1 MKSLSVLS
9 SKNEIKNLVEKTI
22 EFSNKL
28 DLQPII
34 TFYLEDRLLRNLIK
48 KLDNKLGKLFQEN
61 KFNRERFIQDAVKT
75 LVEDEQKLTSVKDKI
90 INKKYIQYIYYAV
103 PIDNVEV
110 TIVRNNWVP
119 PRAIILRGKVRFAFM
134 PHTTFSELEQKI
146 NTQNEDDIIL
156 EFENGV
162 VINYE
167 RKRNIFT
174 DFRNTSEVLQSKEQ
188 VIVNLAPTLDTYLLA
203 AVIANNVYPWINRV
217 RITRNGENLEYE
229 IVSGKASKEEVIN
242 GNTID
247 PQSKAEL
254 FYDYK
259 VDKKLDTESIING
272 IIYKLPGI

>member
-1 MKSLSVLS
+1 MKSLGVLS

-61 KFNRERFIQDAVKT
+61 KFNREKFIQEAVKI

-119 PRAIILRGKVRFAFM
+119 PRAIILRGKVRFTFM

-146 NTQNEDDIIL
+146 NTQNEDDIIV

-188 VIVNLAPTLDTYLLA
+188 VIVNLAPTLDTYLLT

-259 VDKKLDTESIING
+259 VNKKLDTESIING

>member
-1 MKSLSVLS
+1 MKSLSALS

-119 PRAIILRGKVRFAFM
+119 PRAIILRGKVRFTFM

-188 VIVNLAPTLDTYLLA
+188 VIVNLAPTLDTYLLT

-229 IVSGKASKEEVIN
+229 IISGKASKEEVIN

-259 VDKKLDTESIING
+259 VDKKLDAESIING

>member
-1 MKSLSVLS
+1 VKSLSVLS

-34 TFYLEDRLLRNLIK
+34 TFYLEDRLIRNLIK

-61 KFNRERFIQDAVKT
+61 KFNRERFIQDAVKI

-119 PRAIILRGKVRFAFM
+119 PRAIILRGKVRFTFM

-146 NTQNEDDIIL
+146 NTQNEDDIIV

-162 VINYE
+162 VTNYE

-188 VIVNLAPTLDTYLLA
+188 VIVNLAPTLDTYLLT

-217 RITRNGENLEYE
+217 KITRNGENLEYE

-259 VDKKLDTESIING
+259 VDKKLDTESIMNG

>member
-61 KFNRERFIQDAVKT
+61 KFNREKFIQEAVKI

-119 PRAIILRGKVRFAFM
+119 PRAIILRGKVRFTFM

-146 NTQNEDDIIL
+146 NTQNEDDIIV

-188 VIVNLAPTLDTYLLA
+188 VIVNLAPTLDTYLLT

-217 RITRNGENLEYE
+217 KITRNGENLEYE
-229 IVSGKASKEEVIN
+229 IISGKASKEEVIN

-259 VDKKLDTESIING
+259 VDKKLDAESIING

>member
-61 KFNRERFIQDAVKT
+61 KFNREKFIQEAVKI

-119 PRAIILRGKVRFAFM
+119 PRAIILRGKVRFTFM

-146 NTQNEDDIIL
+146 NTQNEDDTIV

-259 VDKKLDTESIING
+259 VNKKLDTESIING

>member
-1 MKSLSVLS
+1 VKSLSVLS

-119 PRAIILRGKVRFAFM
+119 PRAIILRGKVRFTFM

-146 NTQNEDDIIL
+146 NTQNEDDIIV

-217 RITRNGENLEYE
+217 KITRNGENLEYE
-229 IVSGKASKEEVIN
+229 IISGKASKEEVIN

>member
-61 KFNRERFIQDAVKT
+61 KFNREKFIQEAVKI

-119 PRAIILRGKVRFAFM
+119 PRAIILRGKVRFTFM

-146 NTQNEDDIIL
+146 NTQNEDDTIV

-217 RITRNGENLEYE
+217 KITRNGENLEYE
-229 IVSGKASKEEVIN
+229 IISGKASKEEVIN

-259 VDKKLDTESIING
+259 VDKKLDAESIING

>member
-1 MKSLSVLS
+1 VKSLSVLS

-61 KFNRERFIQDAVKT
+61 KFNREKFIQEAVKI

-119 PRAIILRGKVRFAFM
+119 PRAIILRGKVRFTFM

-146 NTQNEDDIIL
+146 NTQNEDDIIV

-188 VIVNLAPTLDTYLLA
+188 VIVNLAPTLDTYLLT

-229 IVSGKASKEEVIN
+229 IISGKASKEEVIN

>member
-1 MKSLSVLS
+1 VKSLSVLS

-61 KFNRERFIQDAVKT
+61 KFNREKFIQEAVKI

-119 PRAIILRGKVRFAFM
+119 PRAIILRGKVRFTFM

-146 NTQNEDDIIL
+146 NTQNEDDIIV

-217 RITRNGENLEYE
+217 KITRNGENLEYE
-229 IVSGKASKEEVIN
+229 IISGKASKEEVIN

-259 VDKKLDTESIING
+259 VDKKLDTESTING

>member
-61 KFNRERFIQDAVKT
+61 KFNREKFIQEAVKI

-110 TIVRNNWVP
+110 TIGRNNWVP
-119 PRAIILRGKVRFAFM
+119 PRAIILRGKVRFTFM

-146 NTQNEDDIIL
+146 NTQNEDDIIV

-217 RITRNGENLEYE
+217 KIARNGENLEYE

-259 VDKKLDTESIING
+259 ANKKLDAESIING

>member
-22 EFSNKL
+22 GFSNKL

-61 KFNRERFIQDAVKT
+61 KFNREKFIQEAVKT

-119 PRAIILRGKVRFAFM
+119 PRAIILRGKVRFTFM

-146 NTQNEDDIIL
+146 NTQNEDDIIV

-217 RITRNGENLEYE
+217 KITRNEENLEYE

-259 VDKKLDTESIING
+259 ANKKLDTESTING

>member
-1 MKSLSVLS
+1 VKSLSVLS

-22 EFSNKL
+22 GFSNKL

-61 KFNRERFIQDAVKT
+61 KFNREKFIQEAVKT

-119 PRAIILRGKVRFAFM
+119 PRAIILRGKVRFTFM

-146 NTQNEDDIIL
+146 NTQNEDDIIV

-217 RITRNGENLEYE
+217 KITRNEENLEYE

-259 VDKKLDTESIING
+259 ANKKLDTESTING

>member
-1 MKSLSVLS
+1 VKSLSVLS

-61 KFNRERFIQDAVKT
+61 KFNRERFIQDAVKI

-119 PRAIILRGKVRFAFM
+119 PRAIILRGKVRFTFM

-146 NTQNEDDIIL
+146 NTQNEDDIIV

-188 VIVNLAPTLDTYLLA
+188 VIVNLAPTLDTYLLT

>member
-1 MKSLSVLS
+1 VKSLSALS

-119 PRAIILRGKVRFAFM
+119 PRAIILRGKVRFTFM

-188 VIVNLAPTLDTYLLA
+188 VIVNLAPTLDTYLLT

-229 IVSGKASKEEVIN
+229 IISGKASKEEVIN

-259 VDKKLDTESIING
+259 VDKKLDAESIING

>member
-61 KFNRERFIQDAVKT
+61 KFNRERFIQDAVKI

-119 PRAIILRGKVRFAFM
+119 PRAIILRGKVRFTFM

-146 NTQNEDDIIL
+146 NTQNEDDIIV

-188 VIVNLAPTLDTYLLA
+188 VIVNLAPTLDTYLLT

>member
-1 MKSLSVLS
+1 VKSLSVLS

-61 KFNRERFIQDAVKT
+61 KFNREKFIQEAVKI

-119 PRAIILRGKVRFAFM
+119 PRAIILRGKVRFTFM

-146 NTQNEDDIIL
+146 NTQNEDDTIV

-259 VDKKLDTESIING
+259 VNKKLDTESIING

>member
-1 MKSLSVLS
+1 M
-9 SKNEIKNLVEKTI
+9 
-22 EFSNKL
+22 
-28 DLQPII
+28 
-34 TFYLEDRLLRNLIK
+34 RNLIK

-75 LVEDEQKLTSVKDKI
+75 LVEEDQKLASVKDKI

-119 PRAIILRGKVRFAFM
+119 PRAIILRGKVRFTFM

-146 NTQNEDDIIL
+146 NTQNEDDIIV

-188 VIVNLAPTLDTYLLA
+188 VIVTLAPTLDTYLLA

-229 IVSGKASKEEVIN
+229 IISGKASKEEVIN
-242 GNTID
+242 GDTID
-247 PQSKAEL
+247 PLSKAEL

-259 VDKKLDTESIING
+259 AGKKLEIESIING

>member
-1 MKSLSVLS
+1 VKSLGVLS

-61 KFNRERFIQDAVKT
+61 KFNREKFIQEAVKI

-119 PRAIILRGKVRFAFM
+119 PRAIILRGKVRFTFM

-146 NTQNEDDIIL
+146 NTQNEDDIIV

-188 VIVNLAPTLDTYLLA
+188 VIVNLAPTLDTYLLT

-259 VDKKLDTESIING
+259 VNKKLDTESIING

>member
-61 KFNRERFIQDAVKT
+61 KFNREKFIQEAVKI

-119 PRAIILRGKVRFAFM
+119 PRAIILRGKVRFTFM

-146 NTQNEDDIIL
+146 NTQNEDDIIV

-217 RITRNGENLEYE
+217 KITRNGENLEYE
-229 IVSGKASKEEVIN
+229 IISGKASKEEVIN

-259 VDKKLDTESIING
+259 VDKKLDTESTING

>member
-34 TFYLEDRLLRNLIK
+34 TFYLEDKLLRNLIK

-75 LVEDEQKLTSVKDKI
+75 LVEEDQKLASVKDKI

-119 PRAIILRGKVRFAFM
+119 PRAIILRGKVRFTFM

-146 NTQNEDDIIL
+146 NTQNEDDIIV

-229 IVSGKASKEEVIN
+229 IISGKASKEEVIN
-242 GNTID
+242 GDTID
-247 PQSKAEL
+247 PLSKAEL

-259 VDKKLDTESIING
+259 AGKKLEIESIING

>member
-1 MKSLSVLS
+1 VKSLSVLS

-119 PRAIILRGKVRFAFM
+119 PRAIILRGKVRFTFM

-146 NTQNEDDIIL
+146 NTQNEDDIML

-188 VIVNLAPTLDTYLLA
+188 VIVNLAPTLDTYLLT

>member
-1 MKSLSVLS
+1 VKSLGVLS

-61 KFNRERFIQDAVKT
+61 KFNREKFIQEAVKI

-110 TIVRNNWVP
+110 TMVRNNWVP
-119 PRAIILRGKVRFAFM
+119 PRAIILRGKVRFTFM

-146 NTQNEDDIIL
+146 NTQNEDDIIV

-188 VIVNLAPTLDTYLLA
+188 VIVNLAPTLDTYLLT

-259 VDKKLDTESIING
+259 VNKKLDTESIING

>member
-75 LVEDEQKLTSVKDKI
+75 LVEDEQKLASVKDKI

-119 PRAIILRGKVRFAFM
+119 PRAIILRGKVRFTFM

-146 NTQNEDDIIL
+146 NTQNEDDIIV

-229 IVSGKASKEEVIN
+229 IISGKASKEEVIN
-242 GNTID
+242 GDTID
-247 PQSKAEL
+247 PLSKAEL

-259 VDKKLDTESIING
+259 AGKKLEIESIING